1 MARRDPARLADIIQA
16 AELISRFISGREP
29 SGFAGDE
36 MARSAVAYQ
45 LVIIGEAVAHLS
57 QSLRDRH
64 PEIPWKAIKGLRN
77 IAAHEYH
84 RVDPETVWAA
94 AAYEVPRLA
103 EQVRII
109 LEASRSPD
117 DRANG

>member
-1 MARRDPARLADIIQA
+1 MPRRDAERLRDILEAAGLMARFVTDLNAQKF
-16 AELISRFISGREP
+16 AE
-29 SGFAGDE
+29 DE
-36 MARSAVAYQ
+36 LTRSAVAYQ

-57 QSLRDRH
+57 QVLRDRY

-84 RVDPETVWAA
+84 RVDAETIWAA

-103 EQVRII
+103 EQVGRI
-109 LEASRSPD
+109 LDEL
-117 DRANG
+117 